1 MMEPYRCVHCQQ
13 PVTGRVMAN
22 GMARL
27 TICRECGPE
36 GFLCRPGCIHWTDTE
51 KRLYVASEMPW
62 IGQLSQKA
70 FQLKEEGM
78 TTETVTETVPVA
90 QATVEMVEVA
100 LDRIIPNPWQP
111 RLTNDPEHIENLMKD
126 IEAVGLLQEPMAR
139 KSDNYYQLAFGHCR
153 VDALRGLQEQEKWG
167 STVTVKVAPLT
178 DQQMAYIAL
187 SENSARK
194 DVTPIEQITA
204 WAKALREI
212 PDVTIQGLA
221 DKVGIDRG
229 VMSRYL
235 TILELPKEVLE
246 LVDSGEMSLRAAREL
261 LVLRNDDHCHED
273 QILMVLQDCS
283 GKSTSLYYQTDKPS
297 DYRIK
302 TVRKAIR
309 GLAQGRPAY
318 GDVKGIYENDRKWR
332 PLEKGTNRH
341 VSFDVAEFKKAHP
354 HCVHVLPEG
363 DESGGMEWTCEVKEW
378 AKWSTRATREANK
391 AAESPSAGGTGGGTF
406 ADSGRAPQRNPYEVQ
421 RDEEFVKLLKKDPM
435 VKEQLGKR
443 LRAVKYLSD
452 FTDEDREALGTRIK
466 RVNENNSIRLPLVAQ
481 PEATRP
487 KQEYHADE
495 PPMFDFSQCATCIQG
510 AGWINYSYSGHGPIL
525 ACTNRQLYD
534 EKKQVGMALWTAW
547 KERQIDLDY
556 HADLAAIN
564 RLAVLRPGDARGIF
578 SGLVSFAAQA
588 KAIEPLDRRSSG
600 VDYDERKAHDYY
612 PAGAWEFAD
621 MAFLALPASPSSMKD
636 VETWRRGFNDWLENI
651 PEDFDWP
658 KAAACLQVWFSRHVL
673 GLGADLWPTV
683 SVDTVTADD
692 GGETGTAWKRG
703 RFCAS
708 CKELAIPGESRCADC
723 KAKRQAK
730 ARAER
735 EAKTAQVA

>member
-1 MMEPYRCVHCQQ
+1 MEPYRCAHCQQ

-22 GMARL
+22 GRARL

-36 GFLCRPGCIHWTDTE
+36 SFLCRPGCIHWTDTR

-62 IGQLSQKA
+62 FGLLPKGA
-70 FQLKEEGM
+70 FELKEEGM

-90 QATVEMVEVA
+90 QATAEMVEVA

-111 RLTNDPEHIENLMKD
+111 RLSNDPEHIENLMKD

-153 VDALRGLQEQEKWG
+153 VEALRGLQEQEKWG
-167 STVTVKVAPLT
+167 STVKVKVAPLT

-235 TILELPKEVLE
+235 TILELPKPVLE

-261 LVLRNDDHCHED
+261 LVLRNDHHCHED

-283 GKSTSLYYQTDKPS
+283 GKSTSAYYESNKPP

-302 TVRKAIR
+302 TIRKAIR
-309 GLAQGRPAY
+309 GLAQGKSAY

-332 PLEKGTNRH
+332 PLDNGSNRA
-341 VSFDVAEFKKAHP
+341 VRFDVAEFKKEFP
-354 HCVHVLPEG
+354 HSVHVLPEG
-363 DESGGMEWTCEVKEW
+363 EESGGMEWTCEVKAW
-378 AKWSTRATREANK
+378 ARYSSRATREYNQ
-391 AAESPSAGGTGGGTF
+391 AAESSSAGGGGTF
-406 ADSGRAPQRNPYEVQ
+406 ADSARAPQSNPRQGQ
-421 RDEEFVKLLKKDPM
+421 RDQEWVRLLKRDPV

-443 LRAVKYLSD
+443 LRSVQSLSD

-466 RVNENNSIRLPLVAQ
+466 PVNENSAIRLPPVAQ

-487 KQEYHADE
+487 KQEYHADQ

-510 AGWINYSYSGHGPIL
+510 AGWIDYQYSGHGPVL

-564 RLAVLRPGDARGIF
+564 RLAVLQPGDAKGIF
-578 SGLVSFAAQA
+578 NALVSFAAQA
-588 KAIEPLDRRSSG
+588 KAIEPLDRRVSG
-600 VDYDERKAHDYY
+600 LDYDERKLHDYY
-612 PAGAWEFAD
+612 PAGAWEFAAL
-621 MAFLALPASPSSMKD
+621 AFLALPASPSSMKD
-636 VETWRRGFNDWLENI
+636 VETWRRGFNDWLEQI

-658 KAAACLQVWFSRHVL
+658 RAAACIQVWFSRHVL
-673 GLGADLWPTV
+673 GLGADLWPAV
-683 SVDTVTADD
+683 STDTATPDS
-692 GGETGTAWKRG
+692 GGETRTSQRRG
-703 RFCAS
+703 RLCAS
-708 CKELAIPGESRCADC
+708 CKELALPNESRCADC

-735 EAKTAQVA
+735 EARTAQVA